1 MKRITI
7 TALSLVILL
16 ALAVGAQHTF
26 KWLPGAVPA
35 RADAELHNEGTGLYT
50 DASVA
55 MQVST
60 FAINPSGVTCGVGT
74 VNATGAAGPFE
85 MLMYSIGTHTYTVN
99 SVTRTITASGQMRS
113 ITRVAGVIVEDV
125 THDFIAVAIDN
136 QPNRPQ
142 PNRADRF
149 ETHFATPF
157 WNLSNPM
164 CMPSPRVPGGC
175 VFGGQLMLGDVSVSA
190 S

>member
-7 TALSLVILL
+7 TALFIVIV
-16 ALAVGAQHTF
+16 LAVAVGVQHNY
-26 KWLPGAVPA
+26 KWIPGTVEVS
-35 RADAELHNEGTGLYT
+35 ADAELHNEGTGMYT
-50 DASVA
+50 DASV
-55 MQVST
+55 MFQSST
-60 FAINPSGVTCGVGT
+60 FAINPSGVTCAVGT
-74 VNATGAAGPFE
+74 VSANGAAGPFE
-85 MLMYSIGTHTYTVN
+85 MLMYSVGTHTYTVN
-99 SVTRTITASGQMRS
+99 AVTRTITATGQMRS
-113 ITRVAGVIVEDV
+113 ITRAGGVIVEDV
-125 THDFIAVAIDN
+125 VHDFIAVAVDN

-164 CMPSPRVPGGC
+164 CTPSERVPGGC
-175 VFGGQLMLGDVSVSA
+175 RFGGQLMLGDVSVSA